1 MDQIDAKIV
10 ETLRNDARISY
21 KEIGEKVHLSA
32 NAVAERM
39 RRLESAGV
47 ILGYH
52 ARLDPRALE
61 LNLQAIID
69 VKMLPGVTADAF
81 EATLRTIPG
90 VIEATLMTGS
100 FDYMVRVACADQ
112 EALVRLTENLRARGG
127 VQDTNTRLMLRS
139 VQISAP
145 LI

>member
-21 KEIGEKVHLSA
+21 KEIGERVHLSA

-52 ARLDPRALE
+52 ARLDPHALE

-69 VKMLPGVTADAF
+69 VKMLPGVTAAAF

-90 VIEATLMTGS
+90 VIEAALMTGS
-100 FDYMVRVACADQ
+100 FDYMVRVAVSDQ

-139 VQISAP
+139 LQISAP